1 MNSLTFMKSITTS
14 QSNMG
19 TMPIIMAVFKES
31 IAVIDLRDGRSL
43 ADMKHVVIKSRSLM
57 SVRGNNMHQI
67 EC

>member
-31 IAVIDLRDGRSL
+31 IAVIDLRDGRTL

-57 SVRGNNMHQI
+57 SVKGSNMHQI

>member
-1 MNSLTFMKSITTS
+1 
-14 QSNMG
+14 MG

-31 IAVIDLRDGRSL
+31 IAVIDLRDGRTL